1 MSISLEFAQQHLDD
15 PAVLCCRREKGKLLE
30 ASDLEDPTLF
40 PDYEDSGLLKLPDNY
55 LKIGQV
61 LGATL
66 NKTMDALL
74 PLTPDVVDN
83 IQDPAKNKPKDEK
96 DDKAEKS
103 TSSSDDNKKVTAV
116 STSGGSSV
124 NASAGMLHLYVKE
137 GKDIKLDVPLAF
149 VASTKK

>member
-1 MSISLEFAQQHLDD
+1 MSISVETAKEHLND

-40 PDYEDSGLLKLPDNY
+40 PDYEDCGLLELPDNV
-55 LKIGQV
+55 LTIGQV

-83 IQDPAKNKPKDEK
+83 IQDPSAQNDDEEATEDSSAKDE
-96 DDKAEKS
+96 
-103 TSSSDDNKKVTAV
+103 
-116 STSGGSSV
+116 GS
-124 NASAGMLHLYVKE
+124 
-137 GKDIKLDVPLAF
+137 
-149 VASTKK
+149 

>member
-1 MSISLEFAQQHLDD
+1 MSISVETAQEHLDD

-40 PDYEDSGLLKLPDNY
+40 PDYEDSGLLKLPDNV

-83 IQDPAKNKPKDEK
+83 IQTPAKKTAK
-96 DDKAEKS
+96 DDQEDSADGKAA
-103 TSSSDDNKKVTAV
+103 SSQIATNSSAVTATV
-116 STSGGSSV
+116 TNGPATGV
-124 NASAGMLHLYVKE
+124 LHLSVKE
-137 GKDIKLDVPLAF
+137 GKDIQLDVPLAF
-149 VASTKK
+149 VSPKIKK

>member
-1 MSISLEFAQQHLDD
+1 MSISVETAKEHLND

-40 PDYEDSGLLKLPDNY
+40 PDYEGSGLLELPDNV
-55 LKIGQV
+55 LTIGQV

-83 IQDPAKNKPKDEK
+83 IQDPSAQNDDEEATEDSSAKDEG
-96 DDKAEKS
+96 S
-103 TSSSDDNKKVTAV
+103 TA
-116 STSGGSSV
+116 
-124 NASAGMLHLYVKE
+124 AS
-137 GKDIKLDVPLAF
+137 
-149 VASTKK
+149 